1 MYVLTLTESFSF
13 QCENP
18 SLSPLDHYVAYLKDV
33 YKHEQFP
40 VHNKWP
46 HVEGKKFINLS
57 LLSKHRITP
66 QESHQYTKAIFRG
79 RISSIDP
86 NKKMEMED
94 IAKTDDGSILKGR
107 QRCILV
113 EGAPGVGKSTFAWK
127 LCRKWGKGKILQQYR
142 VMLLL
147 RLREKR
153 VREIKRERDLFRR
166 CEPIAVEEICRN
178 DGEGVFLLLDGWDE
192 LPEELYEID
201 SFFLDL
207 IQGQVL
213 PDATVLVTS
222 RPHASEIIVTECKD
236 SVFQHIQV
244 AGFTEENVQA
254 FISSSVG
261 DDSKL
266 FEGLRTYVS
275 YYPFIES
282 MMYNPLNA
290 AIVVEVYRNSYKEES
305 TIPKTMTELYYSLI
319 RSLLLRYLKGNP
331 VLVKRRRTIRQFS
344 DLPLDMYQQFCKV
357 CRLAYEGITNHQ
369 QVIFTDLPDDFN
381 SLDLMQCVPELYVD
395 EGAVLSYNFLHLTIQ
410 EFLAAYHVS
419 LQSTERQV
427 KIVHPMSSFS
437 GKNGMVLKFMA
448 GLGKFEG
455 LPEGTVHGLLRCF
468 IGIMVSLKLDDVIV
482 DGKML
487 DLLEIPTS
495 CGYDIKLESL
505 HCLYE
510 AKARMSLLNT
520 LAEVRIS
527 ELFVDILSPFDYFIM
542 GYVVSH
548 TSCQWNIQLGD
559 DFLEQ
564 IGEGGNPEIQ
574 AARFAK
580 GTNEDKAL
588 YPVSASTVSID
599 ISCPLKPTEIKDFL
613 GANPSFLNRITH
625 FCLRIEL
632 FDSTV
637 ITLLL
642 HNLQLLPQLKSL
654 WLRVHSCNHSL
665 ENSSM
670 EISRQTPSSLTL
682 LIRKLKDYNLKGLGL
697 SNLRI
702 FELPECQAF
711 AQWLS
716 SPSCCLEDLDIGG
729 NYLRC
734 EFTRVVVLGLRQNYC
749 LHSLNLS
756 TSQIPKDILAPLFRL
771 SLTKLWLKNCEVDE
785 EGAKEISSALCNN
798 ANLKELNLSGNYNV
812 HDVGASALASALR
825 DNMSLETVI
834 LESCGIGSR
843 GIANIAQALCRNNV
857 LKKLDISDNF
867 TKDSFTAEAIRAL
880 SDMLEQNTALRIL
893 DLRWCG
899 LTYEGVQPLLHS
911 LTHNATLK
919 TLLLDEMKPQNSSHD
934 ERVVWFN
941 KII

>member
-1 MYVLTLTESFSF
+1 MR
-13 QCENP
+13 
-18 SLSPLDHYVAYLKDV
+18 
-33 YKHEQFP
+33 
-40 VHNKWP
+40 
-46 HVEGKKFINLS
+46 GKKYINLS
-57 LLSKHRITP
+57 LLDKEGLRR
-66 QESHQYTKAIFRG
+66 QEAHQYTEAMFFGK
-79 RISSIDP
+79 ISSIDP

-107 QRCILV
+107 RRCILV
-113 EGAPGVGKSTFAWK
+113 EGAPGVGKSTFAWEF
-127 LCRKWGKGKILQQYR
+127 CQQWGNGKILQQYR
-142 VMLLL
+142 VILLL

-153 VREIKRERDLFRR
+153 VKEIKKDSDMFRR
-166 CEPIAVEEICRN
+166 CEPIAVEEMCRN
-178 DGEGVFLLLDGWDE
+178 GGEGVFLLLDGWDE
-192 LPEELYEID
+192 LPEELCEKD

-222 RPHASEIIVTECKD
+222 RPHASKIIVTECKGC
-236 SVFQHIQV
+236 VFQHIQV

-254 FISSSVG
+254 FIRSSIG

-266 FEGLRTYVS
+266 LEGLQTYVS
-275 YYPFIES
+275 SYPHIES

-305 TIPKTMTELYYSLI
+305 TIPKTMTELYSSLI
-319 RSLLLRYLKGNP
+319 RTLLLRYLKEHP
-331 VLVKRRRTIRQFS
+331 VHGRRKWSRRFRQFS
-344 DLPLDMYQQFCKV
+344 DLPLDVYQQFCEV
-357 CRLAYEGITNHQ
+357 CRLAYEGITNDQ

-395 EGAVLSYNFLHLTIQ
+395 KGVEPSYNFLHLTIQ

-419 LQSTERQV
+419 LQSAEQQV

-468 IGIMVSLKLDDVIV
+468 IGIMVSLKLDDVIA
-482 DGKML
+482 DGEMS

-510 AKARMSLLNT
+510 AKTRMSLLNT
-520 LAEVRIS
+520 LVEVRFS
-527 ELFVDILSPFDYFIM
+527 EPFVDILSPFDYFIM

-559 DFLEQ
+559 DFLEEL
-564 IGEGGNPEIQ
+564 GEGGNSQIQ
-574 AARFAK
+574 AARFAT

-588 YPVSASTVSID
+588 YPVSASTISID
-599 ISCPLKPTEIKDFL
+599 ISRPLKPTEIKNFL
-613 GANPSFLNRITH
+613 GANPSFLNRIIH
-625 FCLRIEL
+625 FCLRIEH

-654 WLRVHSCNHSL
+654 WLHVRSRNHSL

-682 LIRKLKDYNLKGLGL
+682 LFRKLKDYNLKRLGL
-697 SNLRI
+697 PNLRI
-702 FELPECQAF
+702 FELPDCQAF

-716 SPSCCLEDLDIGG
+716 SPSCCLEELDIGG

-734 EFTRVVVLGLRQNYC
+734 ELTRVVVLGLRQNYC

-756 TSQIPKDILAPLFRL
+756 TSQIPKDVLAPLFRL
-771 SLTKLWLKNCEVDE
+771 PLTKLWLKNCEVDE

-798 ANLKELNLSGNYNV
+798 ANLKELNLSENYYV
-812 HDVGASALASALR
+812 CDVGASALASALR
-825 DNMSLETVI
+825 HNMSLETVI
-834 LESCGIGSR
+834 LKSCGIRSR

-857 LKKLDISDNF
+857 LKELRITENF
-867 TKDSFTAEAIRAL
+867 MNDSFTAEAIRAL
-880 SDMLEQNTALRIL
+880 SDMLEQNTALLIL
-893 DLRWCG
+893 DLRVYG

-911 LTHNATLK
+911 LTHNATLE
-919 TLLLDEMKPQNSSHD
+919 TLLLDEMIPHNSSHD
-934 ERVVWFN
+934 KRVQWLN
-941 KII
+941 KLM

>member
-1 MYVLTLTESFSF
+1 M
-13 QCENP
+13 
-18 SLSPLDHYVAYLKDV
+18 
-33 YKHEQFP
+33 
-40 VHNKWP
+40 
-46 HVEGKKFINLS
+46 
-57 LLSKHRITP
+57 
-66 QESHQYTKAIFRG
+66 
-79 RISSIDP
+79 
-86 NKKMEMED
+86 
-94 IAKTDDGSILKGR
+94 
-107 QRCILV
+107 
-113 EGAPGVGKSTFAWK
+113 
-127 LCRKWGKGKILQQYR
+127 
-142 VMLLL
+142 
-147 RLREKR
+147 
-153 VREIKRERDLFRR
+153 FRR
-166 CEPIAVEEICRN
+166 CEPIAVEEMCRN
-178 DGEGVFLLLDGWDE
+178 GGEGVFLLLDGWDE
-192 LPEELYEID
+192 LPEELREKD

-222 RPHASEIIVTECKD
+222 RPHASKIIVTECKGC
-236 SVFQHIQV
+236 VFQHIQV

-254 FISSSVG
+254 FIRSSIG

-266 FEGLRTYVS
+266 LEGLQTYVS
-275 YYPFIES
+275 SYPHIES

-305 TIPKTMTELYYSLI
+305 TIPKTMTELYSSLI
-319 RSLLLRYLKGNP
+319 RTLLLRYLKEHP
-331 VLVKRRRTIRQFS
+331 VHGRRKWSRRFCQFS
-344 DLPLDMYQQFCKV
+344 NLPSDVYQQFCKV
-357 CRLAYEGITNHQ
+357 CRLAYEGITNDQ

-395 EGAVLSYNFLHLTIQ
+395 EGAVPSYNFLHLTIQ

-419 LQSTERQV
+419 QQSAEQQV

-437 GKNGMVLKFMA
+437 GKNGMVLKFMV

-468 IGIMVSLKLDDVIV
+468 IGIMVSLKLDDVIA
-482 DGKML
+482 DGEMS

-510 AKARMSLLNT
+510 AKTRMSLLNT
-520 LAEVRIS
+520 LVEVRFS
-527 ELFVDILSPFDYFIM
+527 EPFVDILSPFDYFIM

-559 DFLEQ
+559 DFLEEL
-564 IGEGGNPEIQ
+564 GEGGNSQIQ
-574 AARFAK
+574 AARFAT

-588 YPVSASTVSID
+588 YPVSASTISID
-599 ISCPLKPTEIKDFL
+599 ISRPLKPTEIKNFL
-613 GANPSFLNRITH
+613 GANPSFLNRIIH
-625 FCLRIEL
+625 FCLRIEH

-654 WLRVHSCNHSL
+654 WLQIRSRNHSL

-682 LIRKLKDYNLKGLGL
+682 LFRKLKDYNLKRLGL

-702 FELPECQAF
+702 FELPDCQAF

-716 SPSCCLEDLDIGG
+716 SPSCCLEELDIGG

-734 EFTRVVVLGLRQNYC
+734 ELTRVVVLGLRQNYC

-756 TSQIPKDILAPLFRL
+756 TSQIPKDVLAPLFRL
-771 SLTKLWLKNCEVDE
+771 PLTKLWLKNCEVDE

-798 ANLKELNLSGNYNV
+798 ANLKELNLSENYYV
-812 HDVGASALASALR
+812 CDVGASALVSALR
-825 DNMSLETVI
+825 HNMSLETVI
-834 LESCGIGSR
+834 LASCGIRSR
-843 GIANIAQALCRNNV
+843 GIANIAQAVCRNNV
-857 LKKLDISDNF
+857 LKELRITENF
-867 TKDSFTAEAIRAL
+867 MNDSFTAEAIRAL
-880 SDMLEQNTALRIL
+880 SDMLEQNTALLIL
-893 DLRWCG
+893 DLRVYG

-911 LTHNATLK
+911 LTHNATLE
-919 TLLLDEMKPQNSSHD
+919 TLLLDEMIPHNSSHD
-934 ERVVWFN
+934 KRIQWLN
-941 KII
+941 KLM

>member
-1 MYVLTLTESFSF
+1 MYVLTLTESFSS
-13 QCENP
+13 QCETP

-40 VHNKWP
+40 VYNKWP
-46 HVEGKKFINLS
+46 HVEGKKYINLS

-66 QESHQYTKAIFRG
+66 QEAHQYTEAMFHG

-166 CEPIAVEEICRN
+166 CEPIAVEEMCRN
-178 DGEGVFLLLDGWDE
+178 GGEGVFLLLDGWDE
-192 LPEELYEID
+192 LPEELREKD

-213 PDATVLVTS
+213 PEATVLVTS

-236 SVFQHIQV
+236 CVFQHIQV
-244 AGFTEENVQA
+244 VGFTEENVQA
-254 FISSSVG
+254 FIRSSIG

-275 YYPFIES
+275 YYPHIKS

-305 TIPKTMTELYYSLI
+305 IIPKTMTELYYSLI

-331 VLVKRRRTIRQFS
+331 VLDKRRRTIRQFS
-344 DLPLDMYQQFCKV
+344 DLPSDMYQQFCKV

-395 EGAVLSYNFLHLTIQ
+395 EGAVPSYNFLHLTIQ

-427 KIVHPMSSFS
+427 KIFHPLSSFS

-455 LPEGTVHGLLRCF
+455 FPEGTVHGLLRCF
-468 IGIMVSLKLDDVIV
+468 IRIMLSLKLDDVRV

-510 AKARMSLLNT
+510 AKTRMSLLNT
-520 LAEVRIS
+520 LAEVRIL
-527 ELFVDILSPFDYFIM
+527 EPFVDILSPFDYFIM

-548 TSCQWNIQLGD
+548 TSCQWNIELGNA
-559 DFLEQ
+559 FL
-564 IGEGGNPEIQ
+564 GEGGDHEIQ
-574 AARFAK
+574 AEMIAK

-588 YPVSASTVSID
+588 YPVSASTISID
-599 ISCPLKPTEIKDFL
+599 ILRPLKPTEIKNFL
-613 GANPSFLNRITH
+613 DANPSFLNRITH
-625 FCLRIEL
+625 FCLRIEY

-642 HNLQLLPQLKSL
+642 HNLQLLPQLKSF
-654 WLRVHSCNHSL
+654 WLDAPLSL
-665 ENSSM
+665 ENSPM

-682 LIRKLKDYNLKGLGL
+682 LIRKLKDYNLKNFGL
-697 SNLRI
+697 SNLGCCYMSYRV
-702 FELPECQAF
+702 FELPECQAL

-716 SPSCCLEDLDIGG
+716 SPSCCLEELQIWG

-734 EFTRVVVLGLRQNYC
+734 EFTRVVVLGLRQNYS

-756 TSQIPKDILAPLFRL
+756 TSQIPKDIFAPLFRL
-771 SLTKLWLKNCEVDE
+771 SLTKLWLKNCNVDE

-798 ANLKELNLSGNYNV
+798 TNLKELNLSGNYV
-812 HDVGASALASALR
+812 RDVGASALARALR
-825 DNMSLETVI
+825 DNMSLKTVI
-834 LESCGIGSR
+834 LESCGIRSR
-843 GIANIAQALCRNNV
+843 GIANIAQALCRNKK
-857 LKKLDISDNF
+857 LKKLDISENF
-867 TKDSFTAEAIRAL
+867 MNDSFTAEAIRAM
-880 SDMLEQNTALRIL
+880 SHMLEQNTALRML

-919 TLLLDEMKPQNSSHD
+919 KLLLDEMKPQNSSHD